1 MRSQYH
7 LSLPETT
14 KTALIVQYVFI
25 GVTIAVSYI
34 AMYYIGKK
42 QKLIAPEIVHQ
53 RRKRRQA
60 RLQEEEDARAAAE
73 GYSKP
78 DLETGILAPMP
89 RRLPTEPKVEN
100 L

>member
-1 MRSQYH
+1 M
-7 LSLPETT
+7 
-14 KTALIVQYVFI
+14 QYVFI

-42 QKLIAPEIVHQ
+42 QKLIAPEIVYQ

-60 RLQEEEDARAAAE
+60 RLQEEEDARVAV
-73 GYSKP
+73 GGHPKP
-78 DLETGILAPMP
+78 DLESGIVAPIP
-89 RRLPTEPKVEN
+89 RRPQTEPKVEN